1 MKNDRLSIRWRLFLN
16 FTGFAFVLLCL
27 LWLVQTVFLEDIYS
41 SMKERTVHT
50 QADVIASNIDNE
62 ELESL
67 VVGISQEYSISAYI
81 VSEEGLVLFSAQ
93 RMPGISVGRATKD
106 MYNLWELAAENDGT
120 YLEEIETSGLI
131 NDNGRELPYDPGHF
145 SGPVP
150 RAEQFEKVGVIC
162 AKIAQTENGG
172 EMLVVLSAYLQPM
185 DSTVKV
191 LRIILIIVSVVMFA
205 LSLLLAFVIARRF
218 SRPLI
223 GLSASARE
231 LANGKYDAAFTG
243 GGCREI
249 TDLSDALNYAEGELS
264 KVDHL
269 RRELIA
275 NISHDLRTPLTMI
288 TGYGEMMR
296 DIPGENTPENVQII
310 IDESNRLTK
319 LVNDL
324 LDLSKLQSGNEA
336 LNLSVY
342 CITSAV
348 EDIVDRYA
356 KLVAPNGI
364 HLRFINNGGIYV
376 EADETRIAQV
386 VYNLISNAVAH
397 SKRDDTVTVF
407 QTLNEGHVRIS
418 VADCGPGIPQE
429 ELQQIWERYRKG
441 SRSEN
446 RSGTG
451 LGLAIV
457 RAIVELHHGAYGVMS
472 TVGQGSVFWFDLPVT
487 DKVPELPENNV
498 NP

>member
-1 MKNDRLSIRWRLFLN
+1 MGIQRW
-16 FTGFAFVLLCL
+16 
-27 LWLVQTVFLEDIYS
+27 W
-41 SMKERTVHT
+41 
-50 QADVIASNIDNE
+50 
-62 ELESL
+62 
-67 VVGISQEYSISAYI
+67 
-81 VSEEGLVLFSAQ
+81 
-93 RMPGISVGRATKD
+93 ATKNLYD
-106 MYNLWELAAENDGT
+106 LWELASENDGS

-131 NDNGRELPYDPGHF
+131 NDSGRVLPYDPGHF
-145 SGPVP
+145 SGQVP
-150 RAEQFEKVGVIC
+150 RAEQFEKVGIIC
-162 AKIAQTENGG
+162 AKIAQTEGGG
-172 EMLVVLSAYLQPM
+172 EMLVVLTAYLQPM

-191 LRIILIIVSVVMFA
+191 LRVILIIVSIVMLAF
-205 LSLLLAFVIARRF
+205 SLLLAFVIARRF

-249 TDLSDALNYAEGELS
+249 TDLSDALNYAEDELS

-310 IDESNRLTK
+310 IDEANRLTK
-319 LVNDL
+319 LVNNL

-342 CITSAV
+342 GITSAV

-364 HLRFINNGGIYV
+364 HLRFINSGGVYV
-376 EADETRIAQV
+376 EADETRIAQA

-407 QTLNEGHVRIS
+407 QTVNEGRVRIS

-487 DKVPELPENNV
+487 DKVPELPESGAK
-498 NP
+498 P

>member
-1 MKNDRLSIRWRLFLN
+1 MFFY

-50 QADVIASNIDNE
+50 QAEVIASNIDNE

-81 VSEEGLVLFSAQ
+81 VDENGLVLYSAQ
-93 RMPGISVGRATKD
+93 RMPEISAGRATKD
-106 MYNLWELAAENDGT
+106 MYDLWELAAENDGT
-120 YLEEIETSGLI
+120 YIEEIETSGLM
-131 NDNGRELPYDPGHF
+131 NDSGRELPYDPGHF

-150 RAEQFEKVGVIC
+150 RAEQFEKDGIVC
-162 AKIAQTENGG
+162 AKIAETDSGG

-191 LRIILIIVSVVMFA
+191 LRMILIIVSGVTFA
-205 LSLLLAFVIARRF
+205 FSLGLAFVIARKF

-223 GLSASARE
+223 GLSVSARE
-231 LANGKYDAAFTG
+231 LAKGKYDTAFTG

-249 TDLSDALNYAEGELS
+249 TELSEALNYAEGELS

-319 LVNDL
+319 LVNNL
-324 LDLSKLQSGNEA
+324 LDLSKLQSGNET

-342 CITSAV
+342 CITAAV
-348 EDIVDRYA
+348 EEIVGRYS
-356 KLVAPNGI
+356 KLVAPDGI
-364 HLRFINNGGIYV
+364 HLRFINDGRVNV
-376 EADETRIAQV
+376 EADETKIAQV
-386 VYNLISNAVAH
+386 VYNLIANAVAH

-407 QTLNEGHVRIS
+407 QSLSEDHVRIS
-418 VADCGPGIPQE
+418 IADCGPGIPQE

-457 RAIVELHHGAYGVMS
+457 RAIVELHHGTYGVMS

-487 DKVPELPENNV
+487 DKIPELPEPPELPES
-498 NP
+498 NPNP

>member
-1 MKNDRLSIRWRLFLN
+1 
-16 FTGFAFVLLCL
+16 
-27 LWLVQTVFLEDIYS
+27 
-41 SMKERTVHT
+41 
-50 QADVIASNIDNE
+50 
-62 ELESL
+62 
-67 VVGISQEYSISAYI
+67 
-81 VSEEGLVLFSAQ
+81 
-93 RMPGISVGRATKD
+93 MPGISAGRATKD
-106 MYNLWELAAENDGT
+106 MYDLWELAAENDGT
-120 YLEEIETSGLI
+120 YIEEIETSGLI
-131 NDNGRELPYDPGHF
+131 NDSGRELPYDPGHF

-150 RAEQFEKVGVIC
+150 RAEQFEKDGIVC
-162 AKIAQTENGG
+162 AKIAETDGGG

-191 LRIILIIVSVVMFA
+191 LRVILIIVSLIMFA
-205 LSLLLAFVIARRF
+205 LSLLLAFVIARSF
-218 SRPLI
+218 CRPLV

-319 LVNDL
+319 LVNNL
-324 LDLSKLQSGNEA
+324 LDLSKLQSGNEM
-336 LNLSVY
+336 LNLTVY
-342 CITSAV
+342 SITAAV
-348 EDIVDRYA
+348 EGIVDRYA
-356 KLVAPNGI
+356 KLVAPDGI
-364 HLRFINNGGIYV
+364 HLRFINNGSVYV
-376 EADETRIAQV
+376 EATRRGSLRLCITSSPTPSPTASATTPSRSFRTSPTAMCGSPSRIAAPA
-386 VYNLISNAVAH
+386 SAGGA
-397 SKRDDTVTVF
+397 S
-407 QTLNEGHVRIS
+407 
-418 VADCGPGIPQE
+418 AD
-429 ELQQIWERYRKG
+429 LERYRKG

-457 RAIVELHHGAYGVMS
+457 RAIVELHHGTYGVMS
-472 TVGQGSVFWFDLPVT
+472 TVGQCSVFWFDLPVT
-487 DKVPELPENNV
+487 DKIPKPPEPPELPEDGA